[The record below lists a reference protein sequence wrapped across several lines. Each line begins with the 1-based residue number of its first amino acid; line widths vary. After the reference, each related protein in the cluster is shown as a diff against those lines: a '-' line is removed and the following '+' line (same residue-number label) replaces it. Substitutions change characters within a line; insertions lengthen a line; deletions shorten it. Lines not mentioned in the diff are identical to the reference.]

1 MHPNIIRL
9 KICNH
14 IATSLKK
21 SNEEKGMFEVNISY
35 PKLAIPTTCHP
46 EISCHVSE
54 RYPIVLKA

>member
-14 IATSLKK
+14 ITTSLKK

-35 PKLAIPTTCHP
+35 PKLD
-46 EISCHVSE
+46 ISCHETNV
-54 RYPIVLKA
+54 K